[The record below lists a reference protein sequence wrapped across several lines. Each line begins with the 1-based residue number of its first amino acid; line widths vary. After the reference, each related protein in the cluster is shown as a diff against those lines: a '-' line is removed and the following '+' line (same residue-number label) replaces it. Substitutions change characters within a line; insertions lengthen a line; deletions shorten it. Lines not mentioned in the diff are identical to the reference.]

1 MSPKPERTKD
11 QRPFMRLV
19 DADSGE
25 LVETDRRVADLE
37 DRVAGLM
44 TTIASQARK
53 MGSLERELRKYDP
66 KETAQPDELAAL
78 IERWKWKT
86 GHHKSKAS
94 KDRFDLIR
102 ARLKDGYSINELEL
116 AIDGLAA
123 YPYRVYDKRFPRG
136 RDADRHDQLSDALGS
151 SERVEKLAVL
161 GHQARKEASK

>member
-1 MSPKPERTKD
+1 MEGGSVSANPL
-11 QRPFMRLV
+11 RLV
-19 DADSGE
+19 NAETGE
-25 LVETDRRVADLE
+25 VVEADRRVADLE
-37 DRVAGLM
+37 DQVAGLLL
-44 TTIASQARK
+44 TVKAQSRK
-53 MGSLERELRKYDP
+53 MGSLERELLKYDP

-102 ARLKDGYSINELEL
+102 ARLKDGYTLQELEL
-116 AIDGLAA
+116 AIDGLGA

-151 SERVEKLAVL
+151 SERVEKLAKL
-161 GHQARKEASK
+161 GYYARKEQG